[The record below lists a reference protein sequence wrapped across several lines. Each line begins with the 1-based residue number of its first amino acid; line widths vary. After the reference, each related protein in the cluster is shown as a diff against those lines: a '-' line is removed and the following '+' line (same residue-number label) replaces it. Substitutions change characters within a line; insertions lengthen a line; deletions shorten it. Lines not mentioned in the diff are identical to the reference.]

1 MSICTSPFVA
11 PTPRLLI
18 LSYFEKGPLFN
29 SNHHQPK
36 MSFNIKNSFVS
47 RAVVEDDQEKQLE
60 SDGNQKE
67 GLNMYNVH

>member
-1 MSICTSPFVA
+1 
-11 PTPRLLI
+11 
-18 LSYFEKGPLFN
+18 
-29 SNHHQPK
+29 

-67 GLNMYNVH
+67 GLIMSTVNVNHH